1 MAYFHGVHTS
11 EQATS
16 VLAPVQVAAGLPVI
30 IGTAPVPLAEDGAV
44 NTPVICYSYQEA
56 VSQLGYSKDWASY
69 TLCEAI
75 YSELK
80 PLNKN

>member
-30 IGTAPVPLAEDGAV
+30 VGTAPVHLAEDGAV
-44 NTPVICYSYQEA
+44 N
-56 VSQLGYSKDWASY
+56 
-69 TLCEAI
+69 
-75 YSELK
+75 
-80 PLNKN
+80 